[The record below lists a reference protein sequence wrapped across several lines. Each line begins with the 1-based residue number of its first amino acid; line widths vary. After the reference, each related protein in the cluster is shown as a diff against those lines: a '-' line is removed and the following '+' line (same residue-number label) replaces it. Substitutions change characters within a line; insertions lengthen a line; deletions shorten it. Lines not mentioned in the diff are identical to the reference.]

1 MKDIDVAALK
11 PGMTL
16 AKTVINQDFI
26 VLLLANTVLN
36 DKHISILKNMKI
48 SRVCVKDEFDMSKL
62 YQQVVALK
70 NKDSSFNRGFEKL
83 NKMAKKIFDEV
94 RQGGEIKSPVILLVA
109 RILPMADDAGSIN
122 YLFNLG
128 HMNNTLAQHCLRVA
142 IFAGIM
148 AKWMELEWSDIRTI
162 VTAAFLHDV
171 GKFKFP
177 PTFLHRTVDDFQGTE
192 LQLYKTHCQIGRNM
206 VRDYKFEEPIPTA
219 VYQHHEFM
227 NGSGFPSGIRGKD
240 THLFAKIIAA
250 ADAYDALISERP
262 GHVKKTPFD
271 AINLFAKSQFS
282 RLDPHVCVPFVTRIK
297 DHLIGSHVTLKDG
310 RKGTVIFYPKDFA
323 SLPVVR
329 LEDGTQVNLNQQRD
343 ISIVQYS
350 IT

>member
-1 MKDIDVAALK
+1 MKTIDIDALK

-16 AKTVINQDFI
+16 AKTVTNSDFI
-26 VLLLANTVLN
+26 VLFLANTVLN
-36 DKHISILKNMKI
+36 EKQIVLLKNMKI
-48 SRVCVKDEFDMSKL
+48 PSVCVKDEFDMSKL
-62 YQQVVALK
+62 YQQVISLK
-70 NKDSSFNRGFEKL
+70 SKDSSFNRGFNKINKL
-83 NKMAKKIFDEV
+83 ANKIFAEIKT
-94 RQGGEIKSPVILLVA
+94 GGDIKSPIIMLVA
-109 RILPMADDAGSIN
+109 RILPLADDAGSIN

-128 HMNNTLAQHCLRVA
+128 HMDNTLAQHCERVA

-148 AKWMELEWSDIRTI
+148 AKWMDLDWAEIRQI
-162 VTAAFLHDV
+162 VTAAFLHDI

-206 VRDYKFEEPIPTA
+206 LRDLNFAEPIPTA
-219 VYQHHEFM
+219 VYQHHEYM

-240 THLFAKIIAA
+240 IHPFAKIIAA

-282 RLDPHVCVPFVTRIK
+282 RLDPHVCVPFITRIK
-297 DHLIGSHVTLKDG
+297 DHLIGSHVILKDG

-323 SLPVVR
+323 SLPVIR
-329 LEDGTQVNLNQQRD
+329 LEDGTQINLNLERNL
-343 ISIVQYS
+343 SIVKYE